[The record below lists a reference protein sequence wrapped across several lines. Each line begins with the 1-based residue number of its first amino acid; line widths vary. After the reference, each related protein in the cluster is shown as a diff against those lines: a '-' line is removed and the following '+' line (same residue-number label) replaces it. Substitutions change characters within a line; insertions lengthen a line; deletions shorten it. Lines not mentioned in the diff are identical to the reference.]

1 MKVQVQNDKTEII
14 YSISNFLFVINV
26 LIGISKVSELV
37 CNKRHV

>member
-14 YSISNFLFVINV
+14 VFQTFLFVINV
-26 LIGISKVSELV
+26 LIGISKVSESV